1 LLSNQRTM
9 TRYITST
16 SNIIGGKPAIA
27 GTRIPI
33 ARIIF
38 LLKQGYSVKAIH
50 SQYPWVERT
59 VLAGA
64 IDEITELVN
73 NSPDVTKVSQIQ
85 TAA

>member
-1 LLSNQRTM
+1 M
-9 TRYITST
+9 TRYITSIP
-16 SNIIGGKPAIA
+16 NIIGGKPAIA

-38 LLKQGYSVKAIH
+38 LLKQGYSLEAIH
-50 SQYPWVERT
+50 GQYPWVERNM
-59 VLAGA
+59 LACA